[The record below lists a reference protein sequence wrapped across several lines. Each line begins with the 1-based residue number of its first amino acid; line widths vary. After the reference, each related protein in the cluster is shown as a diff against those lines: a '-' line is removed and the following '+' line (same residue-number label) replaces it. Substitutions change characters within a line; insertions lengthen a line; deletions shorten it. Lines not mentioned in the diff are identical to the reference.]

1 MSRVQRCVFLQN
13 SDFYIL
19 YPYHFSRNVQQK
31 QIRCYIRQ
39 TRKCI
44 FIDSIYIL
52 CKTLVIVYI
61 KFQYLIAT
69 KQSQLRGLTSSSS
82 SSSLSQIKGYEY
94 LGTPPKATSREK
106 YRRTR
111 WIRAITAT
119 IPFTVASRWS
129 EKNNYNIESR
139 TDSVA
144 YIYNI
149 KNIIYTH
156 SILWYIY
163 VGIAL
168 AVHRTRGGFFTR
180 VFRWKPLLYINYY
193 WTLYCDDIIW
203 PPPT

>member
-13 SDFYIL
+13 SDFHIL

-31 QIRCYIRQ
+31 QIRCY
-39 TRKCI
+39 TYTSNAYKYI

-61 KFQYLIAT
+61 KIQYLIVT

-82 SSSLSQIKGYEY
+82 SSSLSQVKGYEY

-144 YIYNI
+144 YIYI
-149 KNIIYTH
+149 
-156 SILWYIY
+156 
-163 VGIAL
+163 
-168 AVHRTRGGFFTR
+168 
-180 VFRWKPLLYINYY
+180 
-193 WTLYCDDIIW
+193 
-203 PPPT
+203 